1 MGKRGKP
8 AERGRRGASA
18 GSRPAPAAGTGRA
31 ARPWPGLAGL
41 RSSLAQ
47 NWARLTRGLT
57 SRTLPSWVPVD
68 RLRPLLERARPHYP
82 RPGREGYS
90 RWIPSLRQL
99 LGAVLVCTGLVTT
112 GVAVAYWR
120 TDIPEDL
127 NSFATQQ
134 DNIYYWAD
142 GSKMSRTG
150 WVSRQDMPL
159 EKVPEDVRWAVLA
172 AENASF
178 YEDPGI
184 SPTGVIRAITRM
196 MGGGETQG
204 GSTITQQYVK
214 NVYLGQEQTLSR
226 KFTEMML
233 ALKVD
238 DEFSKD
244 EILEGYL
251 STSWFGR
258 GTYGIQRAAQAY
270 YGKDAS
276 ELDASEGAFLA
287 SLLKGAGLYDP
298 ALGEANRARAEG
310 RWKWTLDRMVELGK
324 LSPAERAKFTTFPE
338 PTQVTGG
345 RTDLGGQQGYLVDL
359 AKSYVTRN
367 GKVSDAEF
375 DLGGYQIYST
385 FDKKKT
391 ESLEKA
397 VRAAHKKLD
406 PKKRKSDTFVRTG
419 ATTVGADGK
428 ILAMYGGPG
437 FLKQGFNESNAVTVP
452 AGSAFAPFV
461 YAAALSDGVA
471 RDRDGGRQPVT
482 PSSLYN
488 GQHNASVMTPEGPY
502 WDRNGK
508 IVKGKNDGG
517 KSWGAGISL
526 DKAMVNS
533 VNSSFLQLGM
543 EVGLDRV
550 GRHAQNAGLLPSSLG
565 RQVPALSLGNST
577 PSAIRM
583 ATAYETFA
591 AEGVRTEPYSV
602 LRVTRNGDEIR
613 LPTVRP
619 RRAFTPEVARQVTDT
634 LKGVVREG
642 TGAGAQVQGLEPA
655 GKTGTTED
663 NKAAWFVGYTDK
675 DTTAVV
681 LYRMDLR
688 KLDLLSLDGVA
699 GASADEPGSALPVD
713 IWRDYTRAVT
723 ARP

>member
-1 MGKRGKP
+1 M
-8 AERGRRGASA
+8 
-18 GSRPAPAAGTGRA
+18 
-31 ARPWPGLAGL
+31 
-41 RSSLAQ
+41 
-47 NWARLTRGLT
+47 
-57 SRTLPSWVPVD
+57 PSGGPVG
-68 RLRPLLERARPHYP
+68 RLRALLKRVRPQYP
-82 RPGREGYS
+82 RPHRQGYR
-90 RWIPSLRQL
+90 RWVPSLRQL
-99 LGAVLVCTGLVTT
+99 VCAVLLSTGFLTT

-184 SPTGVIRAITRM
+184 SPSGLMRAVTRM
-196 MGGGETQG
+196 VGGGETQG

-214 NVYLGQEQTLSR
+214 NAYLSQEQTLSR

-258 GTYGIQRAAQAY
+258 GTYGIQRASQAY
-270 YGKDAS
+270 YGKEAS
-276 ELDASEGAFLA
+276 ELNASEGAFLA

-298 ALGEANRARAEG
+298 ALGEGNRARAVE
-310 RWKWTLDRMVELGK
+310 RWKWTLDRMVEIGK
-324 LSPAERAKFTTFPE
+324 LSPAERAKYTKFPE

-345 RTDLGGQQGYLVDL
+345 RTDLNGQQGYLVEL

-367 GKVSDAEF
+367 GKVSQAEF
-375 DLGGYQIYST
+375 DRGGYQIYTT
-385 FDKKKT
+385 FDKEKT
-391 ESLEKA
+391 QALEEA
-397 VRAAHKKLD
+397 VREARKKLD
-406 PKKRKSDTFVRTG
+406 PKDRKADTFVKTG

-428 ILAMYGGPG
+428 ILALYGGPG

-461 YAAALSDGVA
+461 YAAALSDGVV
-471 RDRDGGRQPVT
+471 RDRDGKRHPVT
-482 PSSLYN
+482 PSSTYN
-488 GQHNASVMTPEGPY
+488 GQHNAPVMTPEGPY

-517 KSWGAGISL
+517 TSWGSAISL
-526 DKAMVNS
+526 DEAMANS
-533 VNSSFLQLGM
+533 VNSPFLQLGM
-543 EVGLDRV
+543 DVGLDRV
-550 GRHAQNAGLLPSSLG
+550 RHHAQNAGLLPSSLG
-565 RQVPALSLGNST
+565 RQVPDFSLGNST

-583 ATAYETFA
+583 ATAYQTFA
-591 AEGVRTEPYSV
+591 AQGKRTEPFSV
-602 LRVTRNGDEIR
+602 LRVTRNGDEIP
-613 LPTVRP
+613 LPAVRS
-619 RRAFTPEVARQVTDT
+619 RRAFTAEVARQVTET
-634 LKGVVREG
+634 LQGAVQEG
-642 TGAGAQVQGLEPA
+642 TGKGAQVAGLRPA

-663 NKAAWFVGYTDK
+663 NKAAWFVGYTGK
-675 DTTAVV
+675 EATAVV

-688 KLDLLSLDGVA
+688 KLDLLPLDGVA
-699 GASADEPGSALPVD
+699 DSPRGEPGSPLPVD
-713 IWRDYTRAVT
+713 IWRDYMEAVT
-723 ARP
+723 AAP